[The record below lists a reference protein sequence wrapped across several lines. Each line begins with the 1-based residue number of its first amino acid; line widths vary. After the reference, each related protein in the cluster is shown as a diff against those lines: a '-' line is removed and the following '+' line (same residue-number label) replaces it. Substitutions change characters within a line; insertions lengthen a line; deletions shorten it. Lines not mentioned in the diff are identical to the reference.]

1 MGGGDVF
8 HGDSDFLMNVFSI
21 DIVREFLR
29 NDEGCQYQVVSVGN
43 RNVEISRM
51 GIKWPGVKRPG
62 IKRPGNKLPG
72 YFRFQAL
79 PEYRPAIRN
88 REWGIGQFVRVNFMR
103 GFGRIVGFL
112 CFLAC

>member
-1 MGGGDVF
+1 MGVGDVF

-21 DIVREFLR
+21 DIVMEFLR
-29 NDEGCQYQVVSVGN
+29 KDDGCQYQVVSVGN
-43 RNVEISRM
+43 RDKEILRT
-51 GIKWPGVKRPG
+51 GIKWPGV
-62 IKRPGNKLPG
+62 KRPGNKLPG

-103 GFGRIVGFL
+103 GLGRIVGFL